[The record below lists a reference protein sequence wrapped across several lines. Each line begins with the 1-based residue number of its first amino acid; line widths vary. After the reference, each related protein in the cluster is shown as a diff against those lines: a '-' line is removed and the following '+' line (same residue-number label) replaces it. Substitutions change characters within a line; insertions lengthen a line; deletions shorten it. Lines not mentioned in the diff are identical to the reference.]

1 MKKHLFQIFTLLAML
16 VLFTACGGENADT
29 DSNAA
34 ADMAADAAEQLTEIP
49 ESAAAG
55 DAICLWPK
63 VGLRDAAGTGNGIKY
78 LATVSFGEAV
88 SPTGETEEVG
98 NANFLQVRLSDGKE
112 GWVKESLFAENAM
125 VYVSTSEIDVYP
137 RPDLM
142 TYKGQK
148 FKRGDIVAV
157 SSNEQDEWVE
167 VFGLEKKTKGWIRS
181 LDDLSDAELDVTV
194 GVLFNRAIT
203 EGKKADKEKLL
214 NNIASNSVF
223 AASGMM
229 DVVDEA
235 LSAVAEPP
243 RPELPANQAYILADV
258 LNVRSEPDTEQ
269 DNVSFQ
275 VKSGDIVEIV
285 ERGDQK
291 AVNGMNDYWYLVR
304 IDGQE
309 GWIYGAHTSKKL
321 E

>member
-1 MKKHLFQIFTLLAML
+1 MKKHLFQIFTLFAVL
-16 VLFTACGGENADT
+16 VLFAACGEENT
-29 DSNAA
+29 DMDSATE
-34 ADMAADAAEQLTEIP
+34 ADASAEAVPEIQ
-49 ESAAAG
+49 ETAAAG
-55 DAICLWPK
+55 AAICLWPK
-63 VGLRDAAGTGNGIKY
+63 VGLRDAAGTGKGLKY

-98 NANFLQVRLSDGKE
+98 NANYLQVRLSDGKE
-112 GWVKESLFAENAM
+112 GWVKESLFASNAM

-157 SSNEQDEWVE
+157 TNNEQDEWVE
-167 VFGLEKKTKGWIRS
+167 VFGLEKRTKGWIRS

-258 LNVRSEPDTEQ
+258 LNARSEPDTEQ
-269 DNVSFQ
+269 DNVVFQ
-275 VKSGDIVEIV
+275 VKNGDIVEIV

-291 AVNGMNDYWYLVR
+291 AVNGMNDYWYLIR
-304 IDGQE
+304 IDAQE

-321 E
+321 EQ

>member
-1 MKKHLFQIFTLLAML
+1 MKKHLFQIFTLLAL
-16 VLFTACGGENADT
+16 GLFITACGGEND
-29 DSNAA
+29 
-34 ADMAADAAEQLTEIP
+34 DMDPQADAAAVADEAAVADAIT
-49 ESAAAG
+49 ESAAVG
-55 DAICLWPK
+55 SSVCLWPK

-78 LATVSFGEAV
+78 LTTILFGEAV
-88 SPTGETEEVG
+88 NPTGDEEEVG
-98 NANFLQVRLSDGKE
+98 NANYIKVRLSDGKE
-112 GWVKESLFAENAM
+112 GWVKESLFAPSAN
-125 VYVSTSEIDVYP
+125 VYVATSEVDVYP

-157 SSNEQDEWVE
+157 TDNQQDEWVE
-167 VFGLEKKTKGWIRS
+167 VYGLEKKNKGWVRS
-181 LDDLSDAELDVTV
+181 TEDMSDSELDVTV
-194 GVLFNRAIT
+194 GVLYNRAIS

-214 NNIASNSVF
+214 NNIASNSAF
-223 AASGMM
+223 SASGMM

-235 LSAVAEPP
+235 LSGVAEPP

-269 DNVSFQ
+269 DNVTFQ
-275 VKSGDIVEIV
+275 VKNGDIVEIV
-285 ERGDQK
+285 ERGEQK

-309 GWIYGAHTSKKL
+309 GWIYGAHTSKAL
-321 E
+321 